1 MAAIALPVSSRGGTV
16 HVPAEQPT
24 IQAAIDAAH
33 AGDTVLVAP
42 GEFVITKPINFR
54 GKAIVVRSEK
64 GPDATSVRMGEIS
77 KDAEAN
83 CVAVFNGGET
93 AEARLEGFTLTGGHG
108 GPPLPQGGSG
118 GGIYCS
124 DSSPTLMNLT
134 ISGNLAWSGGGL
146 SCQRGSSPL
155 VLDCRIIGNRAVFIG
170 GGGVFCGEGSS
181 PTLLRCVIAGN
192 YGRHE
197 GGGVFCEG
205 SSPSLV
211 NCLIVENEAKDYGGG
226 IHCESGS
233 SPRLMNCTLEKNRSV
248 GGEDGIVCLGSSLVV
263 TNSIVTS
270 VFADETS
277 SPAIS
282 YTLLRL
288 RAAFPGQGNLFGLPL
303 FACDGDYHL
312 RPDSPAVDA
321 GIADGAPASDLDN
334 RERPCGGRID
344 LGAYE
349 HCLGTT
355 APVCFLRGNADADGS
370 FDISDAITILGFL
383 FLGGEEPACLD
394 SADAN
399 DDGRIDL
406 TDGVSVLGQLF
417 LGDPAPPPPFE
428 RCGTDPTPDSLSC
441 DWFGLC
447 L

>member
-1 MAAIALPVSSRGGTV
+1 MRLLTCLIPAGMAAIALPVSSRGGPV

-77 KDAEAN
+77 KDAEAL

-93 AEARLEGFTLTGGHG
+93 AEARLEGFTLTGGDWG
-108 GPPLPQGGSG
+108 SQLPG

-134 ISGNLAWSGGGL
+134 ISGNQASSGGGL
-146 SCQRGSSPL
+146 SCHRGSSPL
-155 VLDCRIIGNRAVFIG
+155 VLDCRIIGNRALFIG

-181 PTLLRCVIAGN
+181 PTFLRCV
-192 YGRHE
+192 
-197 GGGVFCEG
+197 
-205 SSPSLV
+205 
-211 NCLIVENEAKDYGGG
+211 NEAKDYGGG

-417 LGDPAPPPPFE
+417 LDDPSSPPPFE

>member
-1 MAAIALPVSSRGGTV
+1 
-16 HVPAEQPT
+16 
-24 IQAAIDAAH
+24 
-33 AGDTVLVAP
+33 
-42 GEFVITKPINFR
+42 
-54 GKAIVVRSEK
+54 
-64 GPDATSVRMGEIS
+64 
-77 KDAEAN
+77 
-83 CVAVFNGGET
+83 
-93 AEARLEGFTLTGGHG
+93 
-108 GPPLPQGGSG
+108 
-118 GGIYCS
+118 
-124 DSSPTLMNLT
+124 
-134 ISGNLAWSGGGL
+134 
-146 SCQRGSSPL
+146 
-155 VLDCRIIGNRAVFIG
+155 
-170 GGGVFCGEGSS
+170 
-181 PTLLRCVIAGN
+181 
-192 YGRHE
+192 
-197 GGGVFCEG
+197 
-205 SSPSLV
+205 
-211 NCLIVENEAKDYGGG
+211 
-226 IHCESGS
+226 
-233 SPRLMNCTLEKNRSV
+233 MNCTLEKNRSV

-441 DWFGLC
+441 DWFGMC